1 MLSVARLC
9 LIVLLFQHI
18 GICYADNQDD
28 LDYQQ
33 ALSSAD
39 AGHYKKALDL
49 LRPLANKYPKPNRY
63 FYDFLS
69 VLAWAGEYQQITQ
82 YEKDINIQQAPRYV
96 LNNLA
101 VAFRQQKLFDKSQK
115 MYQVMSKRFPE
126 FLDAQIGLT
135 LVLIDQNKIKQAQ
148 EKLLPLYQKYPKN
161 IDVLNAVAYFYES
174 KKAPLQAL
182 SVYEQ
187 ILALKPTDTTTFKK
201 KVLTLNALGASHL
214 AYSLISD
221 PTVFSNEELA
231 RIRADMAAHRVRW
244 GTIPVD
250 NEQNR
255 FDETEQAI
263 DEIEKNNVIAQKNL
277 GEQHPLTL
285 TNQFDLL
292 IALRNRYRM
301 QEVLAL
307 DKELGT
313 KNIAIPN
320 YAKHAVCDA
329 FLYEQR
335 PQPAIDCY
343 TQIIDSGYSNISAKT
358 SLFYAY
364 LENENYTEA
373 QLWIE
378 KLAAQQASLIKG
390 VGKKKVIKPNPK
402 KLQTETVK
410 SLGIAFGDYL
420 EDAERQ
426 FQWLN
431 NNAPYNLDLRK
442 EMANV
447 YYWRG
452 WPRKAQQEYE
462 IGLHQTPKHLG
473 LRLGQAR
480 NWLAL
485 REYQKAGQSI
495 SELYQIYP
503 EDKGIASQKRLWD
516 IHNMRE
522 FRTKINSSD
531 SSGSNVNGSR
541 GLDIDSY
548 LFSSPINDNYRAYLH
563 QRHSQA
569 KFEEGDGQLN
579 HLGMGVEYRAPD
591 LVLAGELHHNNYEDN
606 RAGISV
612 FGQYEFDDYLSSAVT
627 LESLSR
633 DTPLRAL
640 NQGIYAKSAAIATQY
655 RWNESRSVG
664 LNLSYLDFSDSNKRK
679 SIGGF
684 WKERWYNRY
693 NHKFSTRVDLFSSN
707 NSEKDTIYFNPDRD
721 FSGSIALDNDWL
733 TWREYDNAF
742 YQRLVVSTGFYNQ
755 QHFDTGNTW
764 GLQYEHRWLAQK
776 RFELLYGLKRG
787 KNRYDG
793 DDEYQWDFYAALN
806 WKF

>member
-1 MLSVARLC
+1 M
-9 LIVLLFQHI
+9 
-18 GICYADNQDD
+18 
-28 LDYQQ
+28 
-33 ALSSAD
+33 
-39 AGHYKKALDL
+39 
-49 LRPLANKYPKPNRY
+49 
-63 FYDFLS
+63 
-69 VLAWAGEYQQITQ
+69 E
-82 YEKDINIQQAPRYV
+82 
-96 LNNLA
+96 
-101 VAFRQQKLFDKSQK
+101 
-115 MYQVMSKRFPE
+115 RFPQ
-126 FLDAQIGLT
+126 FLDAKIGLA
-135 LVLIDQNKIKQAQ
+135 LVLIDQNKIKQA
-148 EKLLPLYQKYPKN
+148 EKEILPLYKKHPEN
-161 IDVLNAVAYFYES
+161 LDILNAVAYLYET
-174 KKAPLQAL
+174 KEARLQVL

-187 ILALKPTDTTTFKK
+187 ILAIKPTDTATYKK

-214 AYSLISD
+214 AYSLIHD
-221 PTVFSNEELA
+221 PAIFSTEELA
-231 RIRADMAAHRVRW
+231 LIRADMAAHRVRW

-250 NEQNR
+250 TEQNR
-255 FDETEQAI
+255 FEETDQAI
-263 DEIEKNNVIAQKNL
+263 DEIEKNNTIAQRDL

-301 QEVLAL
+301 KEVLAL
-307 DKELGT
+307 DKELES
-313 KNIAIPN
+313 KNIVIPA
-320 YAKHAVCDA
+320 YAKNAVCDA
-329 FLYEQR
+329 FLYEQQ
-335 PQPAIDCY
+335 PQYAIDCY
-343 TQIIDSGYSNISAKT
+343 IQIINSGYPSISAKT

-378 KLAAQQASLIKG
+378 KLAAQQNSLIKG
-390 VGKKKVIKPNPK
+390 VGTKKVIKPNPK

-410 SLGIAFGDYL
+410 SLGIAYADDL
-420 EDAERQ
+420 DDAEEQ
-426 FQWLN
+426 FVWLN
-431 NNAPYNLDLRK
+431 DNAAYNMDLK
-442 EMANV
+442 NELANI

-452 WPRKAQQEYE
+452 WPRKAQQEYD
-462 IGLHQTPKHLG
+462 IGLNQNPKHLG
-473 LRLGQAR
+473 LRFGQSR
-480 NWLAL
+480 NWLEL
-485 REYQKAGQSI
+485 REYQKAEQSI
-495 SELYQIYP
+495 SELYQTYP
-503 EDKGIASQKRLWD
+503 EDKGIAKQKQLWD

-522 FRTKINSSD
+522 FRTKVNHSD

-655 RWNESRSVG
+655 RWDESRTVG
-664 LNLSYLDFSDSNKRK
+664 MNLSYLDFSDNNERT

-684 WKERWYNRY
+684 WKERWYNQY
-693 NHKFSTRVDLFSSN
+693 NYKFSTRVDLFSSN
-707 NSEKDTIYFNPDRD
+707 NTEEDTIYFNPDSD
-721 FSGSIALDNDWL
+721 FSGSIALENDWL
-733 TWREYDNAF
+733 TWREYDSAF
-742 YQRLVVSTGFYNQ
+742 YQRLVLSSGFYDQ
-755 QHFDTGNTW
+755 QHFSNGNTW

-776 RFELLYGLKRG
+776 RFELSYGVRRA

-793 DDEYQWDFYAALN
+793 DDEYSWDLYSALN
-806 WKF
+806 WMF